1 MKKKVLGLLT
11 SFALVFISITNVF
24 AVGQE
29 AGMLQSYL
37 KNNYESFLN
46 SDAYLDY
53 RYMTLGLGSMQVFGD
68 DQVDIF
74 KIKDYDLK
82 MNMHLI

>member
-37 KNNYESFLN
+37 KNNYERL
-46 SDAYLDY
+46 
-53 RYMTLGLGSMQVFGD
+53 
-68 DQVDIF
+68 
-74 KIKDYDLK
+74 
-82 MNMHLI
+82 